1 MQRPFAPRVLAVA
14 GMAAGIFVLA
24 ASSIVAPAARAA
36 TAPHWR
42 ITRIVRASRDD
53 SLESVTAV
61 GPKSAWALGAPGV
74 GGADVEHWDGTAW
87 HHVPVP
93 RGVSV
98 GGLDNAPIAASPG
111 KDAWIFPQRLGHIGL
126 SFYEYNSALH
136 WNGRS
141 WRASSFPK
149 KLIVTFAAAFSG
161 SDTWAFGVVNT
172 AQNGV
177 VGYNARYNG
186 HSWRKVALPGVPIGF
201 SAVSRSD
208 MWAIGPTLKTQN
220 LATDRQVLIAMH
232 WNGRSWR
239 TLTLPKIK
247 VAKGEDFSIG
257 GNTVAASSRDVWW
270 PYLVANDA
278 NDTSARGLLHWD
290 GHSWRAIAL
299 PVAIGVIDA
308 VTNDGHGGIWLAADT
323 ETKDFNDPQYWY
335 HYSGG
340 RWARRLVLSPRAY
353 LNEVFGMAWIPG
365 TRSVWAVGEADA
377 DQGNSNEGVIAKYGP

>member
-1 MQRPFAPRVLAVA
+1 
-14 GMAAGIFVLA
+14 
-24 ASSIVAPAARAA
+24 
-36 TAPHWR
+36 
-42 ITRIVRASRDD
+42 
-53 SLESVTAV
+53 VTAV

-141 WRASSFPK
+141 WRASSFPR
-149 KLIVTFAAAFSG
+149 KLIVAFAAAFSG
-161 SDTWAFGVVNT
+161 ADTWAFGVVDT
-172 AQNGV
+172 AHNGV
-177 VGYNARYNG
+177 VGYNARYNRR
-186 HSWRKVALPGVPIGF
+186 SWRKVVLPGVPIGL

-220 LATDRQVLIAMH
+220 LATDRQVLVAMH

-239 TLTLPKIK
+239 TLALPKIK
-247 VAKGEDFSIG
+247 VAKGEDFSVG

-270 PYLVANDA
+270 PYQVANDA
-278 NDTSARGLLHWD
+278 RTSTRCPEWPGFRARGPC
-290 GHSWRAIAL
+290 GPSAKPMPIRATATRESS
-299 PVAIGVIDA
+299 PSTAPDQAWPTRPGPA
-308 VTNDGHGGIWLAADT
+308 
-323 ETKDFNDPQYWY
+323 
-335 HYSGG
+335 GG
-340 RWARRLVLSPRAY
+340 RHVRRDLSGAGPGGARAGSRCARTARPRRG
-353 LNEVFGMAWIPG
+353 LPRPPG
-365 TRSVWAVGEADA
+365 PAR
-377 DQGNSNEGVIAKYGP
+377 